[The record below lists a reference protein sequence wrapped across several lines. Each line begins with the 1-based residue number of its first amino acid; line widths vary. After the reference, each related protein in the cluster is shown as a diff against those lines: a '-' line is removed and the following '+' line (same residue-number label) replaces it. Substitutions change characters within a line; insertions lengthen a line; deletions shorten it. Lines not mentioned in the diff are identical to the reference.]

1 MGGVSMSIAEKLVE
15 LSNRWLRRADDT
27 TISADRRDEV
37 EKCAC
42 ELLDVLLS
50 DITIETPEGDK

>member
-1 MGGVSMSIAEKLVE
+1 MSIAEKLVE